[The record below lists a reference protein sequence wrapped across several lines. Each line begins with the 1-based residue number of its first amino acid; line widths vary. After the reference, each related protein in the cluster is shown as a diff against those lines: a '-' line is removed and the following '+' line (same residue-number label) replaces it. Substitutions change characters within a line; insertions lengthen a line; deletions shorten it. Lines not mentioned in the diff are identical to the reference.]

1 MLLQIAMV
9 VLTELVPFSIR
20 PDMLDIL
27 KASASFPGLVTF
39 MLLKL
44 CLIGGEPAWV
54 SMSILRWRDP
64 GYPRGNYDLHGIHWG
79 PHLQVKAK
87 EGLCTRNTQNQ
98 I

>member
-64 GYPRGNYDLHGIHWG
+64 GYPRGNYDLHRIHWG